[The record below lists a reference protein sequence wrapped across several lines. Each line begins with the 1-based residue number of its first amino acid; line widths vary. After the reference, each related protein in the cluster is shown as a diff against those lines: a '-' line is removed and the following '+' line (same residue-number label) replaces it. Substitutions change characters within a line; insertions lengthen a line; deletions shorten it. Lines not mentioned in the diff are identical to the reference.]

1 MKQIGIATNFGRLVF
16 RFPGWFAP
24 LVQLFAR
31 RELASGKDLMT
42 YRLRSSRA
50 GLTLFCLTVLV
61 ALHAT
66 SVPAQTGW
74 TTIAPLLA
82 RKDLNAVFFADSKR
96 GWIGGDGGFVS
107 RTDDGGGSWVQ
118 QRVGT
123 VDPINDIYFRN
134 KDEGFL
140 LSGARIF
147 NTSDGG
153 LTWVEGHAFSSSD
166 FGGAQ
171 PELYSVRFTGRKK
184 GWVVG
189 SLSRAS
195 KNGEQLVVDA
205 LIYHTSDGGETW
217 NRQSSPT
224 HGELIHLDIVS
235 DKRGWVVGS
244 RGTVLYTEDGGE
256 TWNLQ
261 QSHTNVTLYHVD
273 FRNDKRGCAVGEK
286 ATILRTEDG
295 GQNWTSSFTGLR
307 STLLSVFFIND
318 NEGWAVGRG
327 GVILR
332 TFDRGISWVAQRAG
346 TTKNLYALFFNKKY
360 GWAVGAD
367 GVILRYSM

>member
-1 MKQIGIATNFGRLVF
+1 LLSR
-16 RFPGWFAP
+16 WFAP
-24 LVQLFAR
+24 LSQLPAR
-31 RELASGKDLMT
+31 TELIRGKVLMT
-42 YRLRSSRA
+42 YRLPSSKV
-50 GLTLFCLTVLV
+50 GLTLLCLTLLV
-61 ALHAT
+61 ASNAI
-66 SVPAQTGW
+66 SVPAQSGW
-74 TTIAPLLA
+74 TASAPSLTS
-82 RKDLNAVFFADSKR
+82 KDLNTVFFADSKR
-96 GWIGGDGGFVS
+96 GWIAGDGGFVS

-123 VDPINDIYFRN
+123 TDPINDIYFRN

-147 NTSDGG
+147 KTSDGG
-153 LTWVEGHAFSSSD
+153 LTWVENHAFSSTD

-171 PELYSVRFTGRKK
+171 PELYSVRFTNRKK

-189 SLSRAS
+189 SLSRAA

-205 LIYHTSDGGETW
+205 LIYNTSDGGETW
-217 NRQSSPT
+217 NRQRSPT
-224 HGELIHLDIVS
+224 HGELIHLDLVS
-235 DKRGWVVGS
+235 DKKGWVVGS

-261 QSHTNVTLYHVD
+261 QSRTNATLYHVD
-273 FRNDKRGCAVGEK
+273 FRNDMQGCAVGEK

-295 GQNWTSSFTGLR
+295 GLNWTSSFTGLR

-318 NEGWAVGRG
+318 DEGWAVGRG

-332 TFDRGISWVAQRAG
+332 TLDRGITWVAQDAG
-346 TTKNLYALFFNKKY
+346 TKKNLYALYFNKKY
-360 GWAVGAD
+360 VWAVGAD
-367 GVILRYSM
+367 GVVLRYFK